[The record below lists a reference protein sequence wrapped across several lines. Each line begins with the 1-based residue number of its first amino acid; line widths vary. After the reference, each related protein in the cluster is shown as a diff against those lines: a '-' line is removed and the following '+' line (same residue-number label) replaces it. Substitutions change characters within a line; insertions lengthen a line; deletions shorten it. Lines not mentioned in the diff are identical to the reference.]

1 MILIILNF
9 ILFLSLS
16 LQAQFKQET
25 GMDYKPGM
33 SPPSSAPAPPSTQ
46 ADSSSCPH
54 ARVAQQ
60 GELLRKLKAEQ
71 APKVPG
77 LFNSFT
83 NNFLICY
90 LLAQISRSICP
101 IILHVPVIRPF
112 IDIELHDLSS
122 NSHLLICYSCEFWH
136 PKSLV

>member
-1 MILIILNF
+1 
-9 ILFLSLS
+9 
-16 LQAQFKQET
+16 
-25 GMDYKPGM
+25 MDYKPGM

-90 LLAQISRSICP
+90 LLAHMSRSICP

-112 IDIELHDLSS
+112 IDIVLHDLSS

-136 PKSLV
+136 PNSLV